1 MSEEEEEEFQ
11 SSNTCW
17 ICEKVIDDDDE
28 KLRDHCHV
36 TRKFRGEAHWGC
48 NINLQW
54 TKNVPVIF
62 LNLIGYD
69 SHLIFNELNKLDM
82 KIEEIPNRL
91 EKYVAFFLNKNLV
104 FIDSMQFM
112 NSNLE
117 QLVKNL
123 SDNDFKYLTEEFG
136 SQNIVLL

>member
-1 MSEEEEEEFQ
+1 MVLGSSSVAVTSPSDFAPASSKEFLDIQ
-11 SSNTCW
+11 AT
-17 ICEKVIDDDDE
+17 IDCEKLIDDDDE
-28 KLRDHCHV
+28 KLRTHCHV

-54 TKNVPVIF
+54 TKNVSVIF

-69 SHLIFNELNKLDM
+69 SHLIFNEFNKLDM

-91 EKYVAFFLNKNLV
+91 EKYMAFFLNKNLV

-117 QLVKNL
+117 N
-123 SDNDFKYLTEEFG
+123 
-136 SQNIVLL
+136 